1 MEHQTNNEKNQHP
14 LFSIV
19 TVCFNSGRTIRRTI
33 ESVLAQNCEDYE
45 YIIIDGKSSDDT
57 MSIVESYESAFKG
70 KLSFVSE
77 PDKGIY
83 DAFNKG
89 VSRAKGDFIWIV
101 NSDDYIESDA
111 LEFLYNICKAN
122 IGQNVIIC
130 GQMRFH
136 ELNGTTKI
144 EGLPDPKIINDF
156 AKRLLMGIPHPSSV
170 YSRVVYEKCGLYD
183 SRYKLSGDVDSFL
196 AAYRSGTVFLPFDH
210 IITNM
215 SDGGVSNNLN
225 WKIRFADFKLRYY
238 KYCNGFLNKR
248 FRYLF
253 IVTRTIIVDS
263 VKIVLKKLHK

>member
-111 LEFLYNICKAN
+111 LEFLYNICMINSGKP
-122 IGQNVIIC
+122 II
-130 GQMRFH
+130 
-136 ELNGTTKI
+136 
-144 EGLPDPKIINDF
+144 
-156 AKRLLMGIPHPSSV
+156 
-170 YSRVVYEKCGLYD
+170 
-183 SRYKLSGDVDSFL
+183 
-196 AAYRSGTVFLPFDH
+196 
-210 IITNM
+210 
-215 SDGGVSNNLN
+215 
-225 WKIRFADFKLRYY
+225 YY
-238 KYCNGFLNKR
+238 KEYNNQ
-248 FRYLF
+248 
-253 IVTRTIIVDS
+253 
-263 VKIVLKKLHK
+263 